1 MSNDSKIFDRAVGHH
16 QPMLGAEIAHL
27 DRGAINYLPDIRPI
41 VRMSSIDHHLYCRLC
56 RKLVFKYSIS
66 FIGPVDFPARDVP
79 AETPVWLSCSAAARY
94 ISLRRSASSAL
105 LRSARSRA
113 SRSAR
118 CTDGTS
124 RDKRV
129 FRT

>member
-1 MSNDSKIFDRAVGHH
+1 MSNDFKIFDRAVGHH
-16 QPMLGAEIAHL
+16 QPMLGAEIAPL

-79 AETPVWLSCSAAARY
+79 AETPRVAQL
-94 ISLRRSASSAL
+94 LRRRPSSAL

-118 CTDGTS
+118 CTDGKS